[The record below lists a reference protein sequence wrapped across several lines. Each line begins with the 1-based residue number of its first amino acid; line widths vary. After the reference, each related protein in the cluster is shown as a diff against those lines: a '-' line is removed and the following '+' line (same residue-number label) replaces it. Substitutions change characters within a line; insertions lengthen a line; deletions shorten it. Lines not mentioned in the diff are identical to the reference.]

1 LTNPDIEGIITTV
14 EAAFDK
20 AEHEKCVCKRTGGDS
35 TFSLGTRVPFYYFF
49 RSKVMLDKLKSMF
62 KSRRFWIG
70 VSGMVVICADTL
82 FGAGTVNPETVQ
94 MVTLL
99 AAAWIVGDSLRVT
112 A

>member
-1 LTNPDIEGIITTV
+1 
-14 EAAFDK
+14 
-20 AEHEKCVCKRTGGDS
+20 
-35 TFSLGTRVPFYYFF
+35 
-49 RSKVMLDKLKSMF
+49 MLDQLRSMV

-82 FGAGTVNPETVQ
+82 FGEGTVNPETVQ

-99 AAAWIVGDSLRVT
+99 AGAWIVGDSLRET